1 MNVRT
6 DLVIECREMFA
17 EEIAGVESK
26 SHDSDGITVTHVK
39 ITTPEGALK
48 IGKPIGNYVTIEI
61 QNMQT
66 EDEELCNRG
75 AKAVCSELKKL
86 IKLPQDGS
94 VLVTGLG
101 NRFITPDSIG
111 PKTVNK
117 LMVTRHIT
125 KESGSGLDFD
135 IRAVSAIAPG
145 VLGLTGI
152 ETSEIIMGV
161 ADRVKPSLII
171 AVDALASRKI
181 NRLGTTVQ
189 ISDTGISPGSGVGN
203 NRNELSEKTLGIPV
217 IAIGVP
223 MVVDAATMTVDAIE
237 TLTEYLKE
245 NYRENI
251 SDLADLFRDN
261 SELMNIALSQN
272 NENMVVTPNDVDVI
286 SDQAAKIIA
295 EGINEALF

>member
-1 MNVRT
+1 MSIRT
-6 DLVIECREMFA
+6 DLVIEAREMFA
-17 EEIAGVESK
+17 GEIAGVES
-26 SHDSDGITVTHVK
+26 SHKDTDGITVTQVK

-61 QNMQT
+61 QDMQI
-66 EDEELCNRG
+66 ENEELCRRG
-75 AKAVCSELKKL
+75 AKAVCDELKKL
-86 IKLPQDGS
+86 IKIPSDAS
-94 VLVTGLG
+94 VLVAGLG
-101 NRFITPDSIG
+101 NRYITPDSIG

-125 KESGSGLDFD
+125 KESGSGLDFNV
-135 IRAVSAIAPG
+135 RAVSAVAPG

-152 ETSEIIMGV
+152 ETSEIILGV
-161 ADRVKPSLII
+161 ADRIKPSLII

-181 NRLGTTVQ
+181 SRLGTTVQ

-237 TLTEYLKE
+237 TLTAYLKE
-245 NYRENI
+245 NYGEDGSI
-251 SDLADLFRDN
+251 LTELLSDSGSLIDK
-261 SELMNIALSQN
+261 ALTEN

-286 SDQAAKIIA
+286 SDQASQIIA
-295 EGINEALF
+295 EGINNALF